1 MPRPESQLYRD
12 IVLDHAR
19 RPRNAGRLPHPD
31 RHAVV
36 VNPLCGDELCID
48 LKLEDDSIREVRFL
62 VRGCAIASAAA
73 SMLSEQIIG
82 LSLSKMAELEQHWLS
97 AMKGT
102 ETELPEE
109 LEALTPLLSVR
120 AHPHRQSCARLPWDG
135 LRAAILSGPVR
146 PESFSRR

>member
-1 MPRPESQLYRD
+1 LPRPESQLYRD

-19 RPRNAGRLPHPD
+19 RPRNAGRLPTPD

-36 VNPLCGDELCID
+36 VNPLCGDELCVD
-48 LKLEDDSIREVRFL
+48 LALEKDLIREVRFL
-62 VRGCAIASAAA
+62 VRGCAIACAAA

-82 LSLSKMAELEQHWLS
+82 LTLAEVAELEQHWIK

-102 ETELPEE
+102 EGELPEE

-120 AHPHRQSCARLPWDG
+120 NHPHRQSCARLPWDG
-135 LRAAILSGPVR
+135 LRALIP
-146 PESFSRR
+146 